1 MLFRSG
7 MLTGPNISYTKML
20 TKETGLDVIA
30 SGGVSSMEDLEILYE
45 NNIQGVII
53 GKALYEK
60 RISLPEAVARYENGQ
75 RGEK

>member
-1 MLFRSG
+1 M
-7 MLTGPNISYTKML
+7 TGPNISYTKML

-30 SGGVSSMEDLEILYE
+30 SGGVSSMEDLETLYE